1 MKLLKVYSIIIFFS
15 VVFFLYLS
23 ELYLFYNVPKGNPQ
37 IENLKNNAKKYK
49 NSGNDFD
56 IRTKFSYMNS
66 SKRKMRKF
74 STKNY
79 LNFNIFL
86 KQTLI
91 GISTLFVKVEGLKP
105 IKIIKYF

>member
-49 NSGNDFD
+49 KY
-56 IRTKFSYMNS
+56 T
-66 SKRKMRKF
+66 
-74 STKNY
+74 NY
-79 LNFNIFL
+79 LTE
-86 KQTLI
+86 K
-91 GISTLFVKVEGLKP
+91 
-105 IKIIKYF
+105 IKRSSFKKERPNDRGSGVLLL

>member
-49 NSGNDFD
+49 KYTGNDFD
-56 IRTKFSYMNS
+56 IRTKIQLYEQLKKKDEKISLVVSPKNFLDEGVELNTLALSGVSN
-66 SKRKMRKF
+66 
-74 STKNY
+74 TK
-79 LNFNIFL
+79 
-86 KQTLI
+86 T
-91 GISTLFVKVEGLKP
+91 ISCN
-105 IKIIKYF
+105 